1 MSEKRQYRQYC
12 GLAKA
17 LDVVG
22 ERWTLLIVRNL
33 LLGPRRYTDLL
44 VELPGITT
52 NLLAKR
58 LKELEAEGLVA
69 REDKPRPLAATAYA
83 LTDKGVALEPALQ
96 ELARWGGRFY
106 MEKPHHSDVFNVG
119 WALLSL
125 KRRYRKNVEL
135 VAEFAIDER
144 HFELDLDYQRMQV
157 LERASERAELSLA
170 GSLPSFEKMLF
181 RGASALALVDRGAL
195 EGFVEVLLAA
205 EAVHVVAARGAYG
218 VGSGMIENRES
229 YQYLAGVAVQ
239 DTADLPE
246 GFTSVVIPERS
257 YAVFTHRG
265 SAQDTPRTMRAILSE
280 HLPSMG
286 LTPAGDMV
294 ESYDERFDPQ
304 TGRGEIEI
312 WIPVEQ

>member
-1 MSEKRQYRQYC
+1 MTAKQTQTADAPRVETRGPITVAGFAQTYRCDGPNDIPAQWR
-12 GLAKA
+12 K
-17 LDVVG
+17 
-22 ERWTLLIVRNL
+22 
-33 LLGPRRYTDLL
+33 LGPYIGR
-44 VELPGITT
+44 V
-52 NLLAKR
+52 
-58 LKELEAEGLVA
+58 
-69 REDKPRPLAATAYA
+69 
-83 LTDKGVALEPALQ
+83 PAQ
-96 ELARWGGRFY
+96 
-106 MEKPHHSDVFNVG
+106 VG
-119 WALLSL
+119 
-125 KRRYRKNVEL
+125 
-135 VAEFAIDER
+135 
-144 HFELDLDYQRMQV
+144 
-157 LERASERAELSLA
+157 
-170 GSLPSFEKMLF
+170 
-181 RGASALALVDRGAL
+181 
-195 EGFVEVLLAA
+195 
-205 EAVHVVAARGAYG
+205 RGAYG